1 MLRKIFGDKIFS
13 FPKSLYATHDTIRF
27 FVANK
32 PNALILDFFAGSG
45 TTLHAVNLLNAED
58 GGNRRCIMVTNN
70 EVSDEEAKEFQKKGL
85 RPGEQEWES
94 KGIARYVTWP
104 RTVCSI
110 KGENIKGEA
119 LKGDY
124 LGGDKDNPRK
134 MSDGFKANAAFF
146 KLGFLNPGAVALGR
160 KFEELLP
167 VLWMK
172 AGAHGECPKYSP
184 TDNER
189 GHIVWPQNKMAILFD
204 EGSFA
209 RFAKE
214 VRDTPQVETS
224 FVVTDYEPSYRAVVE
239 AFPKH
244 QVFSLYSDYLTSFRV
259 NVKRG

>member
-1 MLRKIFGDKIFS
+1 MG
-13 FPKSLYATHDTIRF
+13 
-27 FVANK
+27 V
-32 PNALILDFFAGSG
+32 
-45 TTLHAVNLLNAED
+45 
-58 GGNRRCIMVTNN
+58 
-70 EVSDEEAKEFQKKGL
+70 
-85 RPGEQEWES
+85 
-94 KGIARYVTWP
+94 ARYVTWP

-110 KGENIKGEA
+110 QGRDIKGQS

-124 LGGDKDNPRK
+124 GVEVDDYVVDEESMVVSKATGKPIKNKIYKKTKRQMYPKLAEMK

-184 TDNER
+184 SDKER
-189 GHIVWPQNKMAILFD
+189 GYVVWPQNKMAVLFD

-209 RFAKE
+209 KFSRE
-214 VRDTPQVETS
+214 IRDTPQVETI

-239 AFPKH
+239 AFSKH
-244 QVFSLYSDYLTSFRV
+244 QVFSLYGDYLTSFRV